1 MPRLG
6 QIMTHF
12 RLVQQMGKTTG
23 TDVVAAHRKG
33 YLSQQDW
40 ADMIEFCRG
49 CSWAKE
55 CPNWLSRHHA
65 ASNAPEA
72 CINQQRFAA
81 LKALQEQEM
90 R

>member
-1 MPRLG
+1 MLHLG

-23 TDVVAAHRKG
+23 TDVVAAYRKG
-33 YLSQQDW
+33 QLSQEDW
-40 ADMIEFCRG
+40 AEMIQFCRG
-49 CSWAKE
+49 CGWAKE
-55 CPNWLSRHHA
+55 CPHWLSQNHTA
-65 ASNAPEA
+65 TNAPGT

-81 LKALQEQEM
+81 LKALQEQDL